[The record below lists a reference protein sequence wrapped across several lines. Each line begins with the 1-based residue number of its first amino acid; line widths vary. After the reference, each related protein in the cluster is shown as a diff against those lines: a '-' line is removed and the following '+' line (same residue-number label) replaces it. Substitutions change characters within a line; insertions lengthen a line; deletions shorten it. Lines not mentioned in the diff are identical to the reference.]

1 MLQHHFGT
9 ELFRK
14 EYRDDIF
21 TVYVL
26 SIVAVVV
33 FLAAHGFSIG
43 NIAEAYFAPASES
56 QTEDSVVSPSDKA
69 TATEQVEWK
78 AFINY
83 GGGYRVENEC
93 GKVIA
98 SDLSSAVVI
107 RQARRKAKKLQKQV
121 RVTYWAETPDGVEAE
136 RPFGPSGL

>member
-1 MLQHHFGT
+1 M
-9 ELFRK
+9 FRNK
-14 EYRDDIF
+14 FRDEIF

-26 SIVAVVV
+26 FIVAVVV
-33 FLAAHGFSIG
+33 FWAAHGFSIG

-56 QTEDSVVSPSDKA
+56 QIEDSVASPSDKLPK
-69 TATEQVEWK
+69 TDPVEWK

-83 GGGYRVENEC
+83 GGGYRVKNEC
-93 GKVIA
+93 GKVVA
-98 SDLSSAVVI
+98 SDLSSEVVI

-121 RVTYWAETPDGVEAE
+121 MVTYWAETPDGVEAE